1 MLRRVWLRAVTGAAM
16 VGGVA
21 AGSAGMPDPGA
32 GRGERAGAASQRLVA
47 VRAQDVRL
55 QDALE
60 YWSSV
65 TGVPVEPLWIGGRH
79 GEGLDPERRL
89 SLGIE
94 AGPIEVLE
102 AILSAADE
110 GEGGGATWQAT
121 RLGTLQVGPRSRLN
135 AYRNVEVYDVT
146 DLLRETPHF
155 ADAPA
160 IDLEAALSRSPGG
173 SVIRGG
179 SEEGWVR
186 ERTDADAARELIEL
200 IMETVEPE
208 QWVENGGTV
217 ASIRPLGTALVVNAP
232 GYVHRALET
241 RRVR

>member
-1 MLRRVWLRAVTGAAM
+1 MLRRVWLHAMTAGAAM
-16 VGGVA
+16 AGGVA

-32 GRGERAGAASQRLVA
+32 GRAERAGAASQRLVA
-47 VRAQDVRL
+47 VRARDVRL

-65 TGVPVEPLWIGGRH
+65 TGVPVEPLWVGGRH
-79 GEGLDPERRL
+79 TEGLDPERRL
-89 SLGIE
+89 SPGIE
-94 AGPIEVLE
+94 GRAIEVLE

-110 GEGGGATWQAT
+110 SGGATWQAT
-121 RLGTLQVGPRSRLN
+121 RWGALQVGPRSRLN
-135 AYRNVEVYDVT
+135 ACRNVEVYDVA

-208 QWVENGGTV
+208 QWAENGGTG

-232 GYVHRALET
+232 GYVHRALEA